1 MRSKA
6 IDQSSLLVVPPEA
19 PIAHCPALSVIE
31 KGAQIT
37 RSPSGDPPEGSCL
50 VGQENQRTIISFS
63 KMVESLEL

>member
-50 VGQENQRTIISFS
+50 VSWTGKS
-63 KMVESLEL
+63 KDNYQFF